1 MKFDAVTSLKVV
13 NNQRM
18 MVATHRGEYREL
30 GGALALTSDL
40 THPRFNCLEG
50 FTTDIHRLE
59 SLLDVG
65 FSLLRAFDRPA
76 SVRLSPLDLPAN
88 IGERLARR
96 GLIETGRDVAM
107 VLGDDPAAAAGA
119 TGADIRIVRCDP
131 ENASAWATLHLQAA
145 GLPSHVKPL
154 LLGATLANVL
164 DPDHAFY
171 MASAP
176 DDVDGQYV
184 ATLLAVREAE
194 TTGLYSIATLKSY
207 RRRGIA
213 TALSRRAIADAGAS
227 GATCICLEVASDNAP
242 ALRLYEALGFRAAHE
257 TVQWVERG
265 G

>member
-13 NNQRM
+13 NNQRL

-30 GGALALTSDL
+30 GGALALTADL
-40 THPRFNCLEG
+40 VHPRFNCLEG
-50 FTTDIHRLE
+50 FTTNIHRLD

-76 SVRLSPLDLPAN
+76 AVRLNPLDLPPG

-96 GLIETGRDVAM
+96 GLVETGRDVAM
-107 VLGDDPAAAAGA
+107 VLGDGARPPHDPH
-119 TGADIRIVRCDP
+119 ADIRIVRCDP
-131 ENASAWATLHLQAA
+131 ESAAAWAALHVQAA
-145 GLPSHVKPL
+145 GLPSHVKPI

-171 MASAP
+171 LAEA
-176 DDVDGQYV
+176 DGQHV
-184 ATLLAVREAE
+184 ATLLAVSEGE

-213 TALSRRAIADAGAS
+213 TALTLHAIAGAQAA
-227 GATCICLEVASDNAP
+227 GATCICLEVAADNA
-242 ALRLYEALGFRAAHE
+242 AAIAMYEALGFVAVHE

-265 G
+265 A

>member
-13 NNQRM
+13 NNQRL

-40 THPRFNCLEG
+40 SHPRFNSLEG
-50 FTTDIHRLE
+50 FTTDVHRLE

-76 SVRLSPLDLPAN
+76 AVRINPLDLPRG
-88 IGERLARR
+88 IGDRLARR

-107 VLGDDPAAAAGA
+107 VLGEDAPASTPAG
-119 TGADIRIVRCDP
+119 GDIRIIRCDP
-131 ENASAWATLHLQAA
+131 ENAAAWAALHVQAA
-145 GLPSHVKPL
+145 SLPSYVKPF

-171 MASAP
+171 MAEA
-176 DDVDGQYV
+176 DGQF
-184 ATLLAVREAE
+184 AGTLLTVREGE
-194 TTGLYSIATLKSY
+194 TCGLYSIATLKSY

-213 TALSRRAIADAGAS
+213 RALTQRAIADAKAAR
-227 GATCICLEVASDNAP
+227 ATCMCLEVAADNAG
-242 ALRLYEALGFRAAHE
+242 AIALYEALSFRAAHE

-265 G
+265 A